1 MGCMFGLMLFG
12 CSLEIHFALG
22 PANYLASPGWD
33 GQFHIDLDLI
43 LLDSLLLQAYNLAFS
58 PRLLQ
63 NCRHQWVCSVSWWT
77 WVACK
82 GGEANIPLFN

>member
-33 GQFHIDLDLI
+33 EQFHIDLDLI
-43 LLDSLLLQAYNLAFS
+43 LLDSLLLQAYNLTSVLGFS
-58 PRLLQ
+58 KTAGTSGYVQL
-63 NCRHQWVCSVSWWT
+63 V
-77 WVACK
+77 
-82 GGEANIPLFN
+82 GGHG